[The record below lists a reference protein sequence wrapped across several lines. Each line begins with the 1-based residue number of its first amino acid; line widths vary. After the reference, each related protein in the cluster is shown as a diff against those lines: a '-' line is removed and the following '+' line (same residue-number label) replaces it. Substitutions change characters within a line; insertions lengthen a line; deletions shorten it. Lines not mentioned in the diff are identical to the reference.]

1 MIWVAGRLVADQGL
15 TIPALDRS
23 FEHGFGL
30 FETFRTWNGHATLL
44 RRHLARL
51 TRSAAE
57 LGLPVDP
64 GVLPDERAVDELLRA
79 EHATG
84 DRMLRITLSGGLS
97 ATAGSTIWMRAAPL
111 PSPARSGGAMLAE
124 PWEVARA
131 DRLARYKSLNYW
143 RRRLVYE
150 DAREKGFDEA
160 LSMTPDGYYWEG
172 CRTNLFLVM
181 GSILTTPHLDGP
193 LVPGIMR
200 EVVRERALDLGMDA
214 REGEISRK
222 VFPMVQEAF
231 LTNSV
236 RGIIPLAR
244 LGHKLNV
251 PGPVTTRLWESVL
264 AWLERGEDR

>member
-1 MIWVAGRLVADQGL
+1 MIWVTGRLVPDQQL
-15 TIPALDRS
+15 AIRALDRT
-23 FEHGFGL
+23 FEHGLGL
-30 FETFRTWNGHATLL
+30 FETLRTWNGHPTLL

-57 LGLPVDP
+57 LGIPLDP
-64 GVLPDERAVDELLRA
+64 ASLPDEKAVDDLLRA
-79 EHATG
+79 DHARG
-84 DRMLRITLSGGLS
+84 DVMLRITLSGGLS
-97 ATAGSTIWMRAAPL
+97 SSEGPTLWMRSAPL
-111 PSPARSGGAMLAE
+111 PAPTRPGGALLGD
-124 PWEVARA
+124 PWEVVRA
-131 DRLARYKSLNYW
+131 DPLARHKTLNYW
-143 RRRLVYE
+143 RRRIVF
-150 DAREKGFDEA
+150 DRARANGFDEA
-160 LSMTPDGYYWEG
+160 LCVTPDGYYWEG

-200 EVVRERALDLGMDA
+200 EVVRERALDLKMDV

-244 LGHKLNV
+244 LGHKLTA
-251 PGPVTTRLWESVL
+251 PGPVTAKLWESVRT
-264 AWLERGEDR
+264 WLERGDVR